1 MLGAWFD
8 AGEATS
14 CHDRG
19 RTRIRPERDTDGARS
34 CQCGSIDRG
43 SELTEPATDDALGR
57 KRNYPR
63 VCTAD
68 FRASQVHPGTRL
80 RRRVRSGSRFSASVA
95 RLLLDRICILAST
108 GQTRELRRHT
118 GSLSRAGGA
127 SCLSYAANP
136 LAGPGG
142 GTPPSRPG
150 ADVDLSTCPA
160 MLADRWLTFSRSRM
174 SGVVCLS
181 IPNSR
186 TSQTSTSA
194 MGTPA
199 RYYRCGCGA
208 R

>member
-14 CHDRG
+14 SHDRG

-80 RRRVRSGSRFSASVA
+80 RRRVRSGSRFSASAA
-95 RLLLDRICILAST
+95 RLLLDRIRVPQRIGEDC
-108 GQTRELRRHT
+108 
-118 GSLSRAGGA
+118 
-127 SCLSYAANP
+127 
-136 LAGPGG
+136 
-142 GTPPSRPG
+142 
-150 ADVDLSTCPA
+150 
-160 MLADRWLTFSRSRM
+160 
-174 SGVVCLS
+174 SGVMEPGSVALDPIAVS
-181 IPNSR
+181 PDAQMREVVDDLLAAQRSPGMPR
-186 TSQTSTSA
+186 
-194 MGTPA
+194 GL
-199 RYYRCGCGA
+199 RG
-208 R
+208 